1 MPGYDGRAAD
11 DDRGGTESSMT
22 DSRSDPDHN
31 SATARYDA
39 DAAGP
44 PPTPEAPSPSP
55 PPTPDVSAP
64 PPPPAVTAPPP
75 AARWRTRDNDG
86 RWGTIVFGVILVAV
100 GLWFFAD
107 QTLGLDMPRLRWS
120 ELWPIFIIVL
130 GGWIVL
136 GSMRRDA

>member
-1 MPGYDGRAAD
+1 MPGYDGLAAD

-22 DSRSDPDHN
+22 DGRDDPDN
-31 SATARYDA
+31 SATARYDTGP
-39 DAAGP
+39 AGSPPAPDEPSPAPPSDVTPP
-44 PPTPEAPSPSP
+44 PPTP
-55 PPTPDVSAP
+55 T
-64 PPPPAVTAPPP
+64 VTAPPP
-75 AARWRTRDNDG
+75 SPRPTWRRRDNDG

-107 QTLGLDMPRLRWS
+107 QTLGFDMPRLRWS

-136 GSMRRDA
+136 GSMRRDS

>member
-1 MPGYDGRAAD
+1 
-11 DDRGGTESSMT
+11 MT
-22 DSRSDPDHN
+22 DARNDPEDD
-31 SATARYDA
+31 SATARYDTGPA
-39 DAAGP
+39 DP
-44 PPTPEAPSPSP
+44 PPAPEASSP
-55 PPTPDVSAP
+55 PPSPDVTAP
-64 PPPPAVTAPPP
+64 PPPPAVTAPSPP
-75 AARWRTRDNDG
+75 PPLRPTWRARGNDG

-136 GSMRRDA
+136 GSMRRDS

>member
-1 MPGYDGRAAD
+1 
-11 DDRGGTESSMT
+11 MT
-22 DSRSDPDHN
+22 DSRSDPDEN
-31 SATARYDA
+31 SATARYDT

-44 PPTPEAPSPSP
+44 PPAPEAPSP
-55 PPTPDVSAP
+55 PTPSAPDMAEP
-64 PPPPAVTAPPP
+64 PPPPAMTASPPPP
-75 AARWRTRDNDG
+75 AARWRTRGNDG

-136 GSMRRDA
+136 GSMRRDP

>member
-1 MPGYDGRAAD
+1 
-11 DDRGGTESSMT
+11 MT
-22 DSRSDPDHN
+22 D
-31 SATARYDA
+31 
-39 DAAGP
+39 
-44 PPTPEAPSPSP
+44 
-55 PPTPDVSAP
+55 
-64 PPPPAVTAPPP
+64 
-75 AARWRTRDNDG
+75 DG

-107 QTLGLDMPRLRWS
+107 QTLGLDLPRLRWS